1 MLDRNIDKNIRVE
14 LETAPA
20 GMRVENNEFIVWD
33 TDSSHIDI
41 YDVRL
46 VATDGFDR
54 AVQNFSL
61 FARAGVKILSESDT
75 EAEVDQPFRYK
86 VDIWRPDLEHIL
98 NFSLTTSPEGME
110 IDKTGLVSW
119 TPSSTQIDT
128 QEFVVKVNHGVA
140 VDSQTVKLFVNHPPI
155 IRSAPLK

>member
-46 VATDGFDR
+46 VLLTDLTGLYKILVFC
-54 AVQNFSL
+54 
-61 FARAGVKILSESDT
+61 RAGVKIL
-75 EAEVDQPFRYK
+75 
-86 VDIWRPDLEHIL
+86 L
-98 NFSLTTSPEGME
+98 SLTQTRSR
-110 IDKTGLVSW
+110 
-119 TPSSTQIDT
+119 ST
-128 QEFVVKVNHGVA
+128 V
-140 VDSQTVKLFVNHPPI
+140 
-155 IRSAPLK
+155 